1 MTEQDGPDNGPDNN
15 MVPPDPADR
24 VAPPRRTGIFRNA
37 GFEAAK
43 RVLFLCGLILIMLI
57 PLGMVEGVVQERSD
71 RKREVV
77 AEIGDQW
84 GPTQTV
90 STPILL
96 IPYEAVERHKT
107 ADGGSEAV
115 KVRHVASFL
124 PAQTSVTADS
134 QHETRHK
141 SIYEVL
147 VYSAKLQMSGSFAAP
162 DFSRWGVAPE
172 QIRWNEASLAILL
185 PGTRALRAI
194 TIKADGKPL
203 TVEGLTPQILH
214 GQGLGVDLALT
225 GPQIVK
231 FDIDIALNGRASLDV
246 LPLGGQTEIEIAS
259 SWPHPNFT
267 GSPLPT
273 ERKIDKGG
281 FTGHWS
287 VNHLATGIPLAWRDG
302 EFMLQPDIMPT
313 VGVSLAEP
321 GDVHQQT
328 ERIVKYGLL
337 VVGLTFGT
345 IFIIGLL
352 KRDRVHLVQYLLIGA
367 AISLFYLLLLSLAE
381 QISFGRA
388 YLIASVVDIAI
399 VACYAAATIRRAA
412 GLLTGLILAALHS
425 YMFVLL
431 QMESYAL
438 LSGTVGLLIILVLI
452 MVATRK
458 VDWHAIG
465 DDAQNGLGRGFDP
478 QMASAADE
486 AAPTAT

>member
-1 MTEQDGPDNGPDNN
+1 MTDQDEPDYP
-15 MVPPDPADR
+15 PTSPDPVGGAAVPTR
-24 VAPPRRTGIFRNA
+24 KHSVFRNA

-43 RVLFLCGLILIMLI
+43 RVLFLGGLILVMLI
-57 PLGMVEGVVQERSD
+57 PLGMVEGVVQERSE

-84 GPTQTV
+84 GPSQIV
-90 STPILL
+90 STPVLL
-96 IPYEAVERHKT
+96 IPYEAIERRKT
-107 ADGGSEAV
+107 SDGGSEAV
-115 KVRHVASFL
+115 KVRHVATFL
-124 PAQTSVTADS
+124 PAQTTVSANSV
-134 QHETRHK
+134 HEWRYK

-147 VYSAKLQMSGSFAAP
+147 VYTAKLHLAGAFAVP
-162 DFSRWGVAPE
+162 DFTRWGVTPD
-172 QIRWNEASLAILL
+172 QIRWNEARLAVLM

-194 TIKADGKPL
+194 TIEVDGKSL
-203 TVEGLTPQILH
+203 AVEGLTMQTLQ
-214 GQGLGVDLALT
+214 GQGLGADLRLPGPQVIKFTVDLS
-225 GPQIVK
+225 V
-231 FDIDIALNGRASLDV
+231 NGRAALEV

-259 SWPHPNFT
+259 TWPHPNFFGT
-267 GSPLPT
+267 PLPT
-273 ERKIDKGG
+273 QRSIDKGG

-302 EFMLQPDIMPT
+302 EFTLQPDIIPA
-313 VGVSLAEP
+313 VGVMLAEP

-345 IFIIGLL
+345 IFVIGLL

-381 QISFGRA
+381 QVSFGRA

-399 VACYAAATIRRAA
+399 VAAYAAATIRKLV
-412 GLLTGLILAALHS
+412 GLLTGVILTALHG

-438 LSGTVGLLIILVLI
+438 LSGTIGLLVILVLT

-458 VDWHAIG
+458 VDWYAVG
-465 DDAQNGLGRGFDP
+465 EDGRKNLTP
-478 QMASAADE
+478 HLTTVAASINS
-486 AAPTAT
+486 

>member
-1 MTEQDGPDNGPDNN
+1 MTDQDDADTGPDNGPDNN
-15 MVPPDPADR
+15 LVPPDPADR
-24 VAPPRRTGIFRNA
+24 VALPRRTGIFRNA

-84 GPTQTV
+84 GPAQTV

-96 IPYEAVERHKT
+96 VPYESVERRKT

-115 KVRHVASFL
+115 KVRHVATFL
-124 PAQTSVTADS
+124 PAQTNVTTNSVH
-134 QHETRHK
+134 QQRHK
-141 SIYEVL
+141 SIYNVL
-147 VYSAKLQMSGSFAAP
+147 VYSAKLQMSGSFSVP
-162 DFSRWGVAPE
+162 DFTRWDVAPE
-172 QIRWNEASLAILL
+172 QIRWNEARLAILL

-194 TIKADGKPL
+194 TIKADGKSL
-203 TVEGLTPQILH
+203 VVEGLTPQILQ
-214 GQGLGVDLALT
+214 GQGLGADLALM

-231 FDIDIALNGRASLDV
+231 FDIDVALNGRASLDV
-246 LPLGGQTEIEIAS
+246 LPLGGQTEIATAS
-259 SWPHPNFT
+259 TWPHPNFT
-267 GSPLPT
+267 GTPLPA
-273 ERKIDKGG
+273 EYKIDEGG

-302 EFMLQPDIMPT
+302 EFTLQPDITPT

-381 QISFGRA
+381 QISFGYA
-388 YLIASVVDIAI
+388 YLIASIVDITI
-399 VACYAAATIRRAA
+399 VACYAAATIRRVA
-412 GLLTGLILAALHS
+412 GLFTGMILTALHT

-438 LSGTVGLLIILVLI
+438 LSGTIGLLIILVLT

-465 DDAQNGLGRGFDP
+465 DDTQNSFGAGFGSQAVGATP
-478 QMASAADE
+478 I
-486 AAPTAT
+486 AP